1 MPSFE
6 DNLKSLKQPSE
17 QIAALELYGDGYEPD
32 AVIENKPGSGGSLRI
47 YYEVAVEF
55 GGIGPKAAQK
65 ALELFAEKADEAEA
79 RPGAHPNIDRLF
91 KIIAQGLYYSVKAIP
106 RG

>member
-6 DNLKSLKQPSE
+6 DNLNSLKQPTE
-17 QIAALELYGDGYEPD
+17 QLAALELYGEGYEPE
-32 AVIENKPGSGGSLRI
+32 AVIENRPGSSGSLRI

-55 GGIGPKAAQK
+55 GGLGPKAAHK
-65 ALELFAEKADEAEA
+65 ALALFAEKADEA
-79 RPGAHPNIDRLF
+79 RTQPGLHPNIDRLF
-91 KIIAQGLYYSVKAIP
+91 QIIDRDLHYSVKAIP